1 MISAIVLAAGKS
13 TRMGRQKL
21 LLPIGEGTVISQI
34 VDEVLASPVA
44 EVFVVVRGDR
54 EAIEQALEG
63 RTVRFVENPHKDGD
77 MLSSVRCGLKA
88 MGQPDG
94 VLVVLGDQPQI
105 SRHVVTALIRAFG
118 DDGDRIVVPVHQGK
132 RGHPLLFSAVYHQ
145 EILESYDGVGLRG
158 LMKAHADSVCEVEV
172 DSPAV
177 LENMNVPADYERV
190 RQRRNKRGS

>member
-1 MISAIVLAAGKS
+1 MISAMVLAAGKS

-34 VDEVLASPVA
+34 VDEVLASPVDD
-44 EVFVVVRGDR
+44 VLVVVRGDR

-63 RTVRFVENPHKDGD
+63 RTVRFVENPDIDGD

-94 VLVVLGDQPQI
+94 ILVVLGDQPRI
-105 SRHVVTALIRAFG
+105 SRHVVAALIRALG
-118 DDGDRIVVPVHQGK
+118 DDGDRIVVPVYQGK
-132 RGHPLLFSAVYHQ
+132 RGHPLLFSAAYRQ

-158 LMKAHADSVCEVEV
+158 LMMAHADSVCEVEV

-177 LENMNVPADYERV
+177 LENMNVPPDYERI
-190 RQRRNKRGS
+190 RQRRGKRGS